1 MSTTITQ
8 GLATIAPDIVE
19 GYESRSEARTLVHT
33 ILGRDE
39 PDITGRP
46 SNLRAGE
53 LTLVIYDEID
63 ASDAA
68 MLLRA
73 GGVFDLADT
82 SRPSIDMLFVVSGDV
97 TLTLAPMLNLWRIAF
112 AWQEV
117 T

>member
-1 MSTTITQ
+1 
-8 GLATIAPDIVE
+8 
-19 GYESRSEARTLVHT
+19 
-33 ILGRDE
+33 
-39 PDITGRP
+39 
-46 SNLRAGE
+46 
-53 LTLVIYDEID
+53 
-63 ASDAA
+63 